1 MKNYLAYLIIAVMF
15 FISQKVYSQNNLQT
29 IGEYRY
35 AKWNGKWYT
44 MTKDGDRGDRVDT
57 MNVVVRLKSRG
68 SLKEIN
74 FSKLKLPEL
83 EDVRGRFAGNFYELR
98 IPESSDPFGVSKK
111 LHDSGLFDVVHLN
124 IYGRIAAVE
133 PNDPYYTQGYH
144 WNLNKIK
151 MPDAWE
157 KSKGSSSIK
166 VAIIDVGV
174 QHDHP
179 DLIKNRWSGI
189 GYDFY
194 DMDSDPRP
202 ENIEQ
207 YKNSHGT
214 AVTGIICA
222 NLNNAL
228 GVSGIAGGWG
238 SQRGITFMSLR
249 AGKYIA
255 PNFDIMDIAAY
266 TDAID
271 YAAYNGADVIS
282 CSWNTTSVVP
292 ELEMAIDAGVT
303 SHNVVIVFSSGNYTD
318 KVTPETK
325 KVQFPA
331 NLYYTIAVGA
341 STESDK
347 RKYKN
352 DGTDE
357 PGWGSCY
364 GSELDAVAPGIHIST
379 TDYSGQYGYSTNDY
393 YSLFNGTSSAAP
405 HVAALSALILS
416 INPDLYWYEVRDII
430 RNNAD
435 KVGGYQYTNGF
446 NEEMGY

>member
-1 MKNYLAYLIIAVMF
+1 
-15 FISQKVYSQNNLQT
+15 
-29 IGEYRY
+29 
-35 AKWNGKWYT
+35 

-83 EDVRGRFAGNFYELR
+83 EDVRGRFAGNFHELR

-157 KSKGSSSIK
+157 NSKGFSSIK

-194 DMDSDPRP
+194 DMDSDPWP

-214 AVTGIICA
+214 AATGVICA
-222 NLNNAL
+222 NLNNSL

-238 SQRGITFMSLR
+238 TKKGVTFISLR
-249 AGKYIA
+249 AGI
-255 PNFDIMDIAAY
+255 NGEMDFAAAA
-266 TDAID
+266 DAIY

-282 CSWNTTSVVP
+282 RSWNTTSVVP
-292 ELEMAIDAGVT
+292 ELEMAIDAAVT
-303 SHNVVIVFSSGNYTD
+303 SHNVVIVFS
-318 KVTPETK
+318 
-325 KVQFPA
+325 F
-331 NLYYTIAVGA
+331 
-341 STESDK
+341 
-347 RKYKN
+347 
-352 DGTDE
+352 
-357 PGWGSCY
+357 SC
-364 GSELDAVAPGIHIST
+364 L
-379 TDYSGQYGYSTNDY
+379 
-393 YSLFNGTSSAAP
+393 
-405 HVAALSALILS
+405 
-416 INPDLYWYEVRDII
+416 
-430 RNNAD
+430 
-435 KVGGYQYTNGF
+435 
-446 NEEMGY
+446 